1 MDTGTRRRVE
11 RRRVTVQHATMSAAF
26 VAAQSALGGMNGAK
40 PVEISRRGA
49 FVRSR
54 ARDSTGRRAIRFD
67 SAAPRVRRRPGG
79 GRAWSAMGARGA
91 RCEAYGTRET
101 RGMDDRKW
109 ECSVSVTCGGGE
121 TRARAWWRRGR

>member
-1 MDTGTRRRVE
+1 MDTDTRRRVG
-11 RRRVTVQHATMSAAF
+11 RRRVTVRHATMSAAF

-67 SAAPRVRRRPGG
+67 SAAPRVRRSRGG
-79 GRAWSAMGARGA
+79 ARVERDGRAWSAMRGVGNARDAWNG
-91 RCEAYGTRET
+91 RCKM
-101 RGMDDRKW
+101 GMFGVGDVR
-109 ECSVSVTCGGGE
+109 
-121 TRARAWWRRGR
+121 WW

>member
-67 SAAPRVRRRPGG
+67 SAAPRVRRSRGG
-79 GRAWSAMGARGA
+79 GARGA
-91 RCEAYGTRET
+91 R
-101 RGMDDRKW
+101 W
-109 ECSVSVTCGGGE
+109 
-121 TRARAWWRRGR
+121 ARVERDARRMERVRRVEWTIENGNVRCR